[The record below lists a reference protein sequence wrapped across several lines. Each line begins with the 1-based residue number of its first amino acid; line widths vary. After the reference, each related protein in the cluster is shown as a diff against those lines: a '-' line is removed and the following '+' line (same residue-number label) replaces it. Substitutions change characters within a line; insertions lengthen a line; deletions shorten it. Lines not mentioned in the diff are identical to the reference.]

1 MDKIRDSIVKFTEH
15 RLGRDDVRVE
25 VNYENGVYVVW
36 VYVYVHPH
44 DGIYARINKGIDTV
58 RLKKEI
64 NEFFTLDELYVYYK
78 IMG

>member
-1 MDKIRDSIVKFTEH
+1 LD
-15 RLGRDDVRVE
+15 RDDVRVE

-36 VYVYVHPH
+36 VYVYVLPH